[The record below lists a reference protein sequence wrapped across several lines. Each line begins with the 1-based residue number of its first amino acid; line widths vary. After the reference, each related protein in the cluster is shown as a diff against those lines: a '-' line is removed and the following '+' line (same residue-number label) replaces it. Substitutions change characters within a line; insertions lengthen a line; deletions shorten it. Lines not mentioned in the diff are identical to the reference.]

1 MPYIKLKNTRIFY
14 LLHKCECKNEDKAE
28 TIILIHGAGGNHL
41 SMLSVFDYIKKK
53 YGKNFNILVLDLPLH
68 FRSMPEK
75 GRANINADNI
85 PINNGIE
92 YYAKTAFAAAAGL
105 FNENAGFILIGH
117 SMGAQI
123 ALKYASLY
131 PCKTSRVMLIAGCHN
146 TYITDN
152 FIKSLEKSFDKTIMI
167 FLKDAYASFD
177 KNILKNAMDD
187 IKRTPSQIVIND
199 FKYVKYFN
207 EDFKNDIDNINRHK
221 IFFDL
226 VYSKKDRI
234 IKEECVKEL
243 HEKLENSKLS
253 EITSENHIELL
264 FKNFELEKEIDKFLL
279 T

>member
-14 LLHKCECKNEDKAE
+14 LLHKCKNRDKAE
-28 TIILIHGAGGNHL
+28 AVVLIHGAGGNHL

-68 FRSMPEK
+68 FRSMPEN

-146 TYITDN
+146 TYITDS

-243 HEKLENSKLS
+243 YEKLENSKLS

>member
-1 MPYIKLKNTRIFY
+1 
-14 LLHKCECKNEDKAE
+14 
-28 TIILIHGAGGNHL
+28 
-41 SMLSVFDYIKKK
+41 MLSIFDYIKKK
-53 YGKNFNILVLDLPLH
+53 YCKNFNILVLDLPFH
-68 FRSMPEK
+68 FRSITEK
-75 GRANINADNI
+75 NRTDIDTGNI

-92 YYAKTAFAAAAGL
+92 YYAKATFAIASNL

-131 PCKTSRVMLIAGCHN
+131 PCKTSRAMLIAGCHN
-146 TYITDN
+146 TRITDS

-207 EDFKNDIDNINRHK
+207 EDFKNVAPNINRHK

-243 HEKLENSKLS
+243 YEKLENSKLS
-253 EITSENHIELL
+253 EIKSENHIELL

>member
-14 LLHKCECKNEDKAE
+14 LLYKCECKNEDKAE

-53 YGKNFNILVLDLPLH
+53 YGKNFNILVLDLPFH

-92 YYAKTAFAAAAGL
+92 YYAKSAFAAAAEL

-131 PCKTSRVMLIAGCHN
+131 PCKTSRVMLIAGCLN
-146 TYITDN
+146 TYITDS

-243 HEKLENSKLS
+243 YEKLENSKLS

>member
-1 MPYIKLKNTRIFY
+1 MPYIKLKNIRIFY
-14 LLHKCECKNEDKAE
+14 LLHKSFNKDKNE
-28 TIILIHGAGGNHL
+28 TIILIHGACGNHL
-41 SMLSVFDYIKKK
+41 SMLCIFDYIKKN
-53 YGKNFNILVLDLPLH
+53 YGKNFNILILDLPFH
-68 FRSMPEK
+68 FRSISEK
-75 GRANINADNI
+75 NRANININNI

-92 YYAKTAFAAAAGL
+92 YYAKTIEKIILKL
-105 FNENAGFILIGH
+105 FDKNAKFILIGH

-123 ALKYASLY
+123 CIKYASLF
-131 PCKTSRVMLIAGCHN
+131 PCKTKKVMSIAGCHN
-146 TYITDN
+146 TYVMDS

-167 FLKDAYASFD
+167 FLKDAYDTFD

-187 IKRTPSQIVIND
+187 IKRTPPQIVIND

-207 EDFKNDIDNINRHK
+207 RGFKNDIDNINRHK

-243 HEKLENSKLS
+243 YEKLENSKLN
-253 EITSENHIELL
+253 EIESKNHIELL

>member
-14 LLHKCECKNEDKAE
+14 LLYKCKNRDKAE
-28 TIILIHGAGGNHL
+28 TVVLIHGAGGNHL

-68 FRSMPEK
+68 FRSMPEN

-146 TYITDN
+146 TYITDS

-177 KNILKNAMDD
+177 KNILTNAMDD

-207 EDFKNDIDNINRHK
+207 EDFKNDINNINLHK

>member
-1 MPYIKLKNTRIFY
+1 MPYIKLKNTIIFY
-14 LLHKCECKNEDKAE
+14 LLYKCRNGAQAE
-28 TIILIHGAGGNHL
+28 TILLLHGAGGNHL
-41 SMLSVFDYIKKK
+41 SMLSIFDYIKKK
-53 YGKNFNILVLDLPLH
+53 YGKNFNILVLDLPFH
-68 FRSMPEK
+68 FRSITEK
-75 GRANINADNI
+75 NRTDIDTGNI

-92 YYAKTAFAAAAGL
+92 YYAKTTFAIASNL
-105 FNENAGFILIGH
+105 FNENAKFILIGH

-131 PCKTSRVMLIAGCHN
+131 PRKTSRAMLIAGCHN
-146 TYITDN
+146 TRIRDS

-207 EDFKNDIDNINRHK
+207 EDFKNVALNINRHK

-243 HEKLENSKLS
+243 YEKLENSKLS
-253 EITSENHIELL
+253 EIKSENHIELL